1 MNPNPFAHLH
11 VHSEYSLL
19 SGVPA
24 IKDLVARAKAL
35 GMKSL
40 ALTDSNRMS
49 GLILFH
55 NECRAHDIR
64 PILGVELN
72 EASRPGE
79 TVVLLARNAKGYGDL
94 CEIITR
100 RQKDAAGFAF
110 AHTFAQEWP
119 DLYLLTAFPRH
130 LKTLHEG
137 PNRLRLYGELQRHS
151 AETRERGKAVEALCE
166 AWKLPVAASGDCRF
180 LVKADHEVH
189 RILRAIDL
197 NSTLSRLK
205 PGETAPE
212 GAWMRSEDQMA
223 ELFHDRPDALE
234 NTARIAADCEAK
246 LELGKWIMPEI
257 KVPKGYT
264 PDTWLS
270 RVALEGL
277 HRKYGGTPQFEAAR
291 KIQETELHVIK
302 KLGYSSYFLMVKEVR
317 DWAGNTLGSKYRRG
331 RDCTILRGSG
341 ANSITFYNL
350 DVCNLDPIALNLYFQ
365 RFLNEDRAAPPDAD
379 LDFGWDERE
388 QALEWMVK
396 RFGRDNVAIT
406 CTTNTFRS
414 RAAFRETAKVFGY
427 SDEQAT
433 TVLNSFETQSRRL
446 DDDQIRHIL
455 AWAER
460 LKGKPRFLGQ
470 HPGGLIITNQ
480 PIWRHVA
487 CEWSR
492 HGSDNVTVEDEGGA
506 AGSYGGAFNAASKGP
521 TGSAGRNNASS
532 RDVRNRLDA
541 DGPDGARLITQ
552 IDMHNGI
559 DELGLIKFDLLGNG
573 SLSVLRDALFQV
585 EQQGLPDP
593 EVWDIQKCFKDPAV
607 HKMMKESRTR
617 GVFYIESPAQMRLNQ
632 RAKAETFPEIVITS
646 SLIRP
651 AGTAYCKTF
660 VERHRKMKD
669 DIMDWEFLHPSLEPV
684 LGETHD
690 VCAFQEDVIRIC
702 HDVAGLSFKTADRV
716 RKMMNS
722 QHEGSPA
729 QEEWIRIQREFV
741 AGCMDPQRH
750 QPPFTGS
757 QAEQLWQRIASFSGF
772 SFCKSHSA
780 SYAELSF
787 QCAHLKSR
795 YPAQFLSSVITN
807 RHGFYNRDVYLDEAR
822 RWGLKILPLDV
833 NTSRLAYQ
841 GRDNWIRPG
850 LVPVRDCR
858 EAALKVLVQERDE
871 KGPFKDLIDLLQRVP
886 LHKREAEN
894 LILAGG
900 MGCFGMTQPELLYLL
915 DAAYAKIRPAQ
926 ADLFGGFGDAFG
938 TSDAAS
944 AGAWGITGKGAG
956 AWGKGVSQDR
966 ELLATVF
973 VEDNTA
979 RERSLPAHSPL
990 WAVRGPS
997 SLSDAG
1003 RRRAGMPQG
1012 FSEAGL
1018 RDYSLMQKCLNELR
1032 MLGYVLSANLL
1043 DVVEHHILAR
1053 SAVRATELRHHV
1065 GQRVKV
1071 LGIPVTDRLH
1081 PVAHSD
1087 RYMKFLTLGDNTG
1100 HLDIIFWPDALEKWG
1115 DTLAGQ
1121 VPFSGNLLEVWGKVS
1136 EDWGTFSVE
1145 ADQVRVAEWLP
1156 NQVDFGIASKKLQ
1169 EGMRSYPAY
1178 AEGVEKRGVGAMAA

>member
-1 MNPNPFAHLH
+1 MNLNPHPRSFAPAFAHLH

-55 NECRAHDIR
+55 KECEAQGLR
-64 PILGVELN
+64 PVLGVELN
-72 EASRPGE
+72 EAARPGE

-94 CEIITR
+94 CELTTR
-100 RQKDAAGFAF
+100 RQKDPAAF
-110 AHTFAQEWP
+110 TFAAAFSRDWP
-119 DLYLLTAFPRH
+119 DLYLLTAFPRP
-130 LKTLHEG
+130 LKALHEG
-137 PNRLRLYGELQRHS
+137 PNRARLHGELQRHS
-151 AETRERGKAVEALCE
+151 AETRERSKAIEALCE
-166 AWKLPVAASGDCRF
+166 AWSLPVVAAGDCRF
-180 LVKADHEVH
+180 LAKADHELH

-223 ELFHDRPDALE
+223 ELFPDRPDALE
-234 NTARIAADCEAK
+234 NAARIAADCEAR
-246 LELGKWIMPEI
+246 LELGKWIMPVI
-257 KVPKGYT
+257 AVPKGHT

-270 RVALEGL
+270 QVALEGL

-291 KIQETELHVIK
+291 KIQETEFQVIK

-317 DWAGNTLGSKYRRG
+317 DWAGATLGSKYRRG

-379 LDFGWDERE
+379 LDFGWDERDL
-388 QALEWMVK
+388 ALKWMVE

-433 TVLNSFETQSRRL
+433 TVLDSFETKSRRL

-492 HGSDNVTVEDEGGA
+492 SA
-506 AGSYGGAFNAASKGP
+506 ASGAFGA
-521 TGSAGRNNASS
+521 
-532 RDVRNRLDA
+532 
-541 DGPDGARLITQ
+541 ARLITQ

-573 SLSVLRDALFQV
+573 SLSVLRDTLFQL

-593 EVWDIQKCFKDPAV
+593 EIWDIQKCFRDPTV
-607 HKMMKESRTR
+607 HRMMKESRTR

-669 DIMDWEFLHPSLEPV
+669 DIKDWEFLHPSLEPV

-729 QEEWIRIQREFV
+729 QEEWIRIQRDFV

-750 QPPFTGS
+750 QPPFTGP
-757 QAEQLWQRIASFSGF
+757 QAEELWQRIASFSGF

-780 SYAELSF
+780 SYAELSY

-833 NTSRLAYQ
+833 NASRLAYH
-841 GRDNWIRPG
+841 GRDKWIRPG
-850 LVPVRDCR
+850 LAPVRDCR
-858 EAALKVLVQERDE
+858 EAALKVLVQEREE

-900 MGCFGMTQPELLYLL
+900 MGCFNMAQPELLYLL

-926 ADLFGGFGDAFG
+926 ADLFGGFGEPFGAFG
-938 TSDAAS
+938 AS
-944 AGAWGITGKGAG
+944 GLPGVVSGRGAG
-956 AWGKGVSQDR
+956 AWGNGVSQER
-966 ELLATVF
+966 ELLATV
-973 VEDNTA
+973 
-979 RERSLPAHSPL
+979 
-990 WAVRGPS
+990 GPG

-1003 RRRAGMPQG
+1003 RRRAGLPQG
-1012 FSEAGL
+1012 FTEAGL

-1053 SAVRATELRHHV
+1053 NAVRATELRHHV
-1065 GQRVKV
+1065 GKRVKV
-1071 LGIPVTDRLH
+1071 LGVPVTDRLH

-1100 HLDIIFWPDALEKWG
+1100 HLDVIFWPDALEKWG

-1136 EDWGTFSVE
+1136 EEWGTFSVE

-1156 NQVDFGIASKKLQ
+1156 NQVDFGIASQRLK

-1178 AEGVEKRGVGAMAA
+1178 AEGEKSGVGAMAA

>member
-1 MNPNPFAHLH
+1 MSLNPRLQSFPPSFTHLH

-19 SGVPA
+19 SGVA
-24 IKDLVARAKAL
+24 SIKDLVARAKAL

-55 NECRAHDIR
+55 KECEAQSLH
-64 PILGVELN
+64 PVLGVELN
-72 EASRPGE
+72 EAARPEE
-79 TVVLLARNAKGYGDL
+79 TVVLLARNANGYGDI
-94 CEIITR
+94 CEITTL
-100 RQKDAAGFAF
+100 RQREGASFTFAKAF
-110 AHTFAQEWP
+110 ARERP
-119 DLYLLTAFPRH
+119 DLYLLTAFPRP
-130 LKTLHEG
+130 LKTLREG
-137 PNRLRLYGELQRHS
+137 PNRARLYGELQRHS
-151 AETRERGKAVEALCE
+151 AETRERSKAIEALCE
-166 AWKLPVAASGDCRF
+166 AWSLPVAAAGDCRF

-212 GAWMRSEDQMA
+212 GAWMRSEDEMA

-234 NTARIAADCEAK
+234 NAARIAAGCEAK

-257 KVPKGYT
+257 KVPRRHT
-264 PDTWLS
+264 PDSWLAKL
-270 RVALEGL
+270 ALKGL

-291 KIQETELHVIK
+291 KIQETELQVVR

-317 DWAGNTLGSKYRRG
+317 DWAGRTLRGKYRRS

-350 DVCNLDPIALNLYFQ
+350 NVCNLDPIALNLYFQ

-379 LDFGWDERE
+379 LDFGWDERDR
-388 QALEWMVK
+388 ALKWMVE
-396 RFGRDNVAIT
+396 RFGRDRVAIT

-433 TVLNSFETQSRRL
+433 TVLNSFETKSRRL

-455 AWAER
+455 SWAER

-492 HGSDNVTVEDEGGA
+492 HGSEND
-506 AGSYGGAFNAASKGP
+506 SP
-521 TGSAGRNNASS
+521 
-532 RDVRNRLDA
+532 DA
-541 DGPDGARLITQ
+541 DGPAGARLITQ

-559 DELGLIKFDLLGNG
+559 DDLGLIKFDLLGNG
-573 SLSVLRDALFQV
+573 SLSVLRDTLFQI
-585 EQQGLPDP
+585 EDQGLPDP
-593 EVWDIQKCFKDPAV
+593 EVWDIQKCFRDPAMPR
-607 HKMMKESRTR
+607 MMAESRTR

-632 RAKAETFPEIVITS
+632 RAKASTFQEIVITS

-669 DIMDWEFLHPSLEPV
+669 NIVDWEFLHPSLAPLLE
-684 LGETHD
+684 ETHD

-702 HDVAGLSFKTADRV
+702 HEVAGLSYKTADRI

-722 QHEGSPA
+722 QHEGALGREEWGRVQRQFVEGCMARKPDPFTEPQA
-729 QEEWIRIQREFV
+729 QE
-741 AGCMDPQRH
+741 
-750 QPPFTGS
+750 
-757 QAEQLWQRIASFSGF
+757 LWKRIASFTGF

-795 YPAQFLSSVITN
+795 YPAQFLASVISN
-807 RHGFYNRDVYLDEAR
+807 RHGFYTRDVYLDEAR
-822 RWGLKILPLDV
+822 RWGLKVLPLDV
-833 NTSRLAYQ
+833 NLSRLQYRGEGNA
-841 GRDNWIRPG
+841 IRPG
-850 LVPVRDCR
+850 LMPVRDCR
-858 EAALKVLVQERDE
+858 EAALKVLVQERE
-871 KGPFKDLIDLLQRVP
+871 ENGPFKDLINLLQRVP

-900 MGCFGMTQPELLYLL
+900 MGCFNMTQPELLYLL

-926 ADLFGGFGDAFG
+926 ADLFGDPAVPGAGFGLA
-938 TSDAAS
+938 
-944 AGAWGITGKGAG
+944 
-956 AWGKGVSQDR
+956 
-966 ELLATVF
+966 ATV
-973 VEDNTA
+973 
-979 RERSLPAHSPL
+979 
-990 WAVRGPS
+990 GPG

-1003 RRRAGMPQG
+1003 RRKAGLPQG
-1012 FSEAGL
+1012 FTEAGL
-1018 RDYSLMQKCLNELR
+1018 RDYTLMQKCLNELR

-1043 DVVEHHILAR
+1043 DVVENHILAR
-1053 SAVRATELRHHV
+1053 NVVRAAELRHHV
-1065 GQRVKV
+1065 GKRVKV

-1087 RYMKFLTLGDNTG
+1087 RYMKFLTLGDKTG
-1100 HLDIIFWPDALEKWG
+1100 HLDVIFWPDALEKWG

-1136 EDWGTFSVE
+1136 EEWGTFSVE

-1156 NQVDFGIASKKLQ
+1156 NQVDFGIASKRLK

-1178 AEGVEKRGVGAMAA
+1178 AEREKGGVGAMAA

>member
-1 MNPNPFAHLH
+1 LPAKEWSLLAPGDPTTAFSSRFFRFQTSKTPKGLDFSLNLAYDLVESGGINTVHLCSMSLSLHPRSFTPSFTHLH

-55 NECRAHDIR
+55 KECEAQGIR
-64 PILGVELN
+64 PVLGVELN
-72 EASRPGE
+72 EAARPGE

-94 CEIITR
+94 CEITTR
-100 RQKDAAGFAF
+100 RQKDPAAF
-110 AHTFAQEWP
+110 TFAATFARDWP
-119 DLYLLTAFPRH
+119 DLYLLTAFPRP

-137 PNRLRLYGELQRHS
+137 PNRARLHGELQRHS
-151 AETRERGKAVEALCE
+151 AETRERSKAIEALCE
-166 AWKLPVAASGDCRF
+166 AWALPVAATGDCRF
-180 LVKADHEVH
+180 LVKADFEVH

-205 PGETAPE
+205 SGETAPE
-212 GAWMRSEDQMA
+212 GAWMRSEDGMA

-246 LELGKWIMPEI
+246 LELGKWIMPNI
-257 KVPKGYT
+257 QVPGGYT

-270 RVALEGL
+270 HLAQEGL
-277 HRKYGGTPQFEAAR
+277 HRKYGGTSRFAAAR
-291 KIQETELHVIK
+291 AIQNTELQVIK

-317 DWAGNTLGSKYRRG
+317 DWASGAFGSKYRRA
-331 RDCTILRGSG
+331 RDCSILRGSG

-350 DVCNLDPIALNLYFQ
+350 DVCNLDPIELKLYFQ

-379 LDFGWDERE
+379 LDFGWDERDR
-388 QALEWMVK
+388 ALKWMVE
-396 RFGRDNVAIT
+396 RFGREHVAIT

-414 RAAFRETAKVFGY
+414 RAAFREAAKVFGY
-427 SDEQAT
+427 SNEQVT
-433 TVLNSFETQSRRL
+433 TVLDSFETKSRRI
-446 DDDQIRHIL
+446 DDDGVRAVL
-455 AWAER
+455 ACAKR
-460 LKGKPRFLGQ
+460 LVGKPRFLGQ

-492 HGSDNVTVEDEGGA
+492 GDGSGA
-506 AGSYGGAFNAASKGP
+506 
-521 TGSAGRNNASS
+521 
-532 RDVRNRLDA
+532 
-541 DGPDGARLITQ
+541 DGARLITQ
-552 IDMHNGI
+552 VDMHNGI
-559 DELGLIKFDLLGNG
+559 DDLGLIKFDLLGNG
-573 SLSVLRDALFQV
+573 SLSVLRDTLFQI
-585 EQQGLPDP
+585 EDQGLPDP
-593 EVWDIQKCFKDPAV
+593 EIWDVRKCFNDPAMPR
-607 HKMMKESRTR
+607 MMAESKTR

-632 RAKAETFPEIVITS
+632 RAKAMTFPEIVITS

-669 DIMDWEFLHPSLEPV
+669 NIVDWEFLHPSLAPLLE
-684 LGETHD
+684 ETHD

-702 HDVAGLSFKTADRV
+702 HEVAGLSYKTADRI

-722 QHEGSPA
+722 HHEGAPGR
-729 QEEWIRIQREFV
+729 EEWDRVRQQFIDGCV
-741 AGCMDPQRH
+741 ARKPD
-750 QPPFTGS
+750 PFTRP
-757 QAEQLWQRIASFSGF
+757 QAEELWKRISSFTGF

-795 YPAQFLSSVITN
+795 YPAQFLASVISN
-807 RHGFYNRDVYLDEAR
+807 RHGFYTRDVYLDEAR
-822 RWGLKILPLDV
+822 RWGLKVLPLDV
-833 NTSRLAYQ
+833 NLSRLQYR
-841 GRDNWIRPG
+841 GEGDTIRPG
-850 LVPVRDCR
+850 LMPVRDCR
-858 EAALKVLVQERDE
+858 ETALKVLVQERE
-871 KGPFKDLIDLLQRVP
+871 ERGPFQDLIDLLQRVP

-900 MGCFGMTQPELLYLL
+900 MGCFNMTQPELLYLL

-926 ADLFGGFGDAFG
+926 ADLFGDPGAPGAGFGL
-938 TSDAAS
+938 AATAGPGS
-944 AGAWGITGKGAG
+944 A
-956 AWGKGVSQDR
+956 
-966 ELLATVF
+966 
-973 VEDNTA
+973 
-979 RERSLPAHSPL
+979 
-990 WAVRGPS
+990 
-997 SLSDAG
+997 SDAG
-1003 RRRAGMPQG
+1003 RRRAGLPQG
-1012 FSEAGL
+1012 FTEAGL

-1043 DVVEHHILAR
+1043 DVVENHILAR
-1053 SAVRATELRHHV
+1053 NAVRATELRHHV
-1065 GQRVKV
+1065 GKRVKV
-1071 LGIPVTDRLH
+1071 LGVPVTDRLH

-1087 RYMKFLTLGDNTG
+1087 RYMKFLTLGDKTG
-1100 HLDIIFWPDALEKWG
+1100 HLDVIFWPDALEKWG

-1136 EDWGTFSVE
+1136 EEWGTFSVE

-1156 NQVDFGIASKKLQ
+1156 NQVDFGIASKRLK

-1178 AEGVEKRGVGAMAA
+1178 AEREKSGVGAMAA